1 MTEEFF
7 NPINPDKVAENPGL
21 MAYAH
26 SAGGAVIRPDDMGK
40 VKGKSVLAM
49 HQQSERQLNQ
59 IYVQMATLAQ
69 QAKALRERVEVS
81 ERIYKTNMNFEPVLN
96 ETYYVYEK
104 EDGSDVLSLV
114 APNEWGRSYKFS
126 RFIAKVTM
134 LADHTWEVSG
144 LPTPEGGVE
153 V

>member
-1 MTEEFF
+1 MSEEII

-26 SAGGAVIRPDDMGK
+26 STGSAVIKPEDMGK
-40 VKGKSVLAM
+40 VRGKSILAM
-49 HQQSERQLNQ
+49 RQQSERQLNQ

-81 ERIYKTNMNFEPVLN
+81 ERIYKTNMNFEPIIN

-104 EDGSDVLSLV
+104 EDGTDVLSLV
-114 APNEWGRSYKFS
+114 APDEWGRSFKFS

-134 LADHTWEVSG
+134 LADHTWEVFYNEQG
-144 LPTPEGGVE
+144 Q
-153 V
+153 

>member
-1 MTEEFF
+1 MTEEII

-40 VKGKSVLAM
+40 VKGKSILAM
-49 HQQSERQLNQ
+49 RQQSERQLSQ
-59 IYVQMATLAQ
+59 IYIQMSTLAQ

-104 EDGSDVLSLV
+104 EDGSDVLSMI
-114 APNEWGRSYKFS
+114 APDEWGRSYKFS

-134 LADHTWEVSG
+134 LADHTWEV
-144 LPTPEGGVE
+144 LYNE
-153 V
+153 

>member
-134 LADHTWEVSG
+134 LADHTWDVDSMSSES
-144 LPTPEGGVE
+144 
-153 V
+153 

>member
-1 MTEEFF
+1 MTEEII

-40 VKGKSVLAM
+40 VKGKSILAM
-49 HQQSERQLNQ
+49 RQQSERQLNQ
-59 IYVQMATLAQ
+59 IYIQMSTLAQ

-104 EDGSDVLSLV
+104 EDGSDVLSMI
-114 APNEWGRSYKFS
+114 APDEWGRSYKFS

-134 LADHTWEVSG
+134 LADHTWEV
-144 LPTPEGGVE
+144 LYNE
-153 V
+153 

>member
-1 MTEEFF
+1 MTEEII

-40 VKGKSVLAM
+40 VKGKSILAM
-49 HQQSERQLNQ
+49 RQQSERQLNQ
-59 IYVQMATLAQ
+59 IYVQMSTLAQ
-69 QAKALRERVEVS
+69 QAKALRERVEIS

-104 EDGSDVLSLV
+104 EDGSDVLSMV
-114 APNEWGRSYKFS
+114 APDEWGRSYKFS

-134 LADHTWEVSG
+134 LADHTWEV
-144 LPTPEGGVE
+144 LYNE
-153 V
+153 

>member
-1 MTEEFF
+1 MIE

-26 SAGGAVIRPDDMGK
+26 SAGGAIIKPDDMGK
-40 VKGKSVLAM
+40 VKGKAVLAM

-59 IYVQMATLAQ
+59 VYQQMAILAQ
-69 QAKALRERVEVS
+69 QAKELRQRVEVS
-81 ERIYKTNMNFEPVLN
+81 ERIYRVNMGFDPILN

-104 EDGSDVLSLV
+104 EDGTDVLSMV

-126 RFIAKVTM
+126 RFVAKVTM
-134 LADHTWEVSG
+134 LADHTWDVVYNESQ
-144 LPTPEGGVE
+144 
-153 V
+153 

>member
-1 MTEEFF
+1 MNDALSNFQ

-26 SAGGAVIRPDDMGK
+26 SAGSAVIKPEDMGK

-49 HQQSERQLNQ
+49 RQQSERQLNQ
-59 IYVQMATLAQ
+59 VYQQMAILAQ
-69 QAKALRERVEVS
+69 QAKDLRYRVEVS
-81 ERIYKTNMNFEPVLN
+81 ERIYRVNMNFEPIIN

-104 EDGSDVLSLV
+104 ENGSDVLSLV

-134 LADHTWEVSG
+134 LADHTWDVQYNEDFES
-144 LPTPEGGVE
+144 
-153 V
+153 

>member
-1 MTEEFF
+1 MNREII

-26 SAGGAVIRPDDMGK
+26 SAGGAVIKPEDMGK
-40 VKGKSVLAM
+40 VKGKAVLAM
-49 HQQSERQLNQ
+49 RQQSERQLNQ
-59 IYVQMATLAQ
+59 VYQQMAILAQ

-81 ERIYKTNMNFEPVLN
+81 ERIYRTNMNFEPIIN
-96 ETYYVYEK
+96 EAYYVYEK

-114 APNEWGRSYKFS
+114 APDEWGRSFKFS

-134 LADHTWEVSG
+134 LADHTWEVIYGS
-144 LPTPEGGVE
+144 
-153 V
+153 

>member
-81 ERIYKTNMNFEPVLN
+81 ERIYKIYKSINVIYVLDDITQGN
-96 ETYYVYEK
+96 RIYNSRNLIDVLEK
-104 EDGSDVLSLV
+104 EY
-114 APNEWGRSYKFS
+114 R
-126 RFIAKVTM
+126 RI
-134 LADHTWEVSG
+134 
-144 LPTPEGGVE
+144 
-153 V
+153 